1 MHPDDKHDQPE
12 MCEDPLKN
20 LILLTMPW
28 LCFQRGLLEVAKKTV
43 LDASS
48 VKPAANFALHELHAL
63 RMVLDPMHTMQ
74 DRCDPDLERKAKGAY
89 DELLPKLTSASVQI
103 IEAQQKALDGILEGL
118 NALRKGGQPHK
129 RSEGET

>member
-1 MHPDDKHDQPE
+1 MHPDDKYDQPE

-48 VKPAANFALHELHAL
+48 VKPAATFALHELHAL
-63 RMVLDPMHTMQ
+63 RMVLDPMNTMQ

-118 NALRKGGQPHK
+118 KALRKGDQPYK

>member
-1 MHPDDKHDQPE
+1 MPTDDKPE

-28 LCFQRGLLEVAKKTV
+28 LCFQRNLLEVAKKSV

-48 VKPAANFALHELHAL
+48 VKPAANFAFHELHAL
-63 RMVLDPMHTMQ
+63 MMVLDPTHTM
-74 DRCDPDLERKAKGAY
+74 RSRYEPDLETKVEGAY
-89 DELLPKLTSASVQI
+89 NELLPKLTSASVQI
-103 IEAQQKALDGILEGL
+103 IEAQQKALDGIVDGL
-118 NALRKGGQPHK
+118 NALRNGDQPHK